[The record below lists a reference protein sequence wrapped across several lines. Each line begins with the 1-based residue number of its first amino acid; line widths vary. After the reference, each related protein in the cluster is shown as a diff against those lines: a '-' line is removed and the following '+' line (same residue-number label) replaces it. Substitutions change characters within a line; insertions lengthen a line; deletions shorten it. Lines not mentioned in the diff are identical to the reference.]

1 MADTK
6 TADQWKQVA
15 GKLDSQIGEL
25 EKQQN
30 QLQDKIQ
37 TLRQQQVQLNGKI
50 GGLPIGPDR
59 TAANQ
64 QYGEL
69 TRQIKE
75 LENQNGQLSQQIQRL
90 DVELQAA
97 ERQTDIAQDSPPGT
111 AANPVTSSNPPPANP
126 NPGNNTDVP
135 PTNDTQFALANAE
148 PQQPTPEEYLGSFTN
163 PEVAPP
169 TSQDV
174 IDAEEDPFERARL
187 EVIQRDKPPPTEQD
201 VIDAEEDPFERAR
214 LNVQQRATAPPIT
227 QEEIQDRLKDD
238 PAYRDELNTQ
248 SQAQLEFGPGI
259 GGGTTATT
267 NPSQDIG
274 TKQARASGGNVN
286 ESPFPAVPDWRVRLT
301 LAPGAQ
307 YLYNIAGPKDILYP
321 LKGKGVIFPYVPQ
334 ISVSYNATYAATD
347 LPHSNYK
354 IYNYMSSS
362 VEAIQIT
369 ADFTAQDIYEANYL
383 LAVIHFFKSVTKM
396 FYGNDSNPI
405 RGMPPPLCYLSGHGE
420 YGFDNHP
427 VVVQTFSLT
436 YPNDVDYIN
445 AGEASNVPLL
455 PVYNPRGVTSSSSA
469 ARLSGS
475 GLAAGGGAAAKTG
488 TQSAKN
494 PGSTRVPTKIQ
505 LQITCLP
512 IVTRNNI
519 SNKFSLKEYA
529 TGSLLKG
536 STRAGG
542 GIW

>member
-6 TADQWKQVA
+6 TADQWRQVA
-15 GKLDSQIGEL
+15 SELTTKKAETLKQMDALGQQLIDNFKQRKILESQIANGKAGSAENRAL
-25 EKQQN
+25 IEQLNNLVDEKN
-30 QLQDKIQ
+30 KIQ
-37 TLRQQQVQLNGKI
+37 FEQRRLAEDVRGIDGQIASAFRQ
-50 GGLPIGPDR
+50 
-59 TAANQ
+59 
-64 QYGEL
+64 
-69 TRQIKE
+69 
-75 LENQNGQLSQQIQRL
+75 
-90 DVELQAA
+90 A
-97 ERQTDIAQDSPPGT
+97 EAAQDSPPGT
-111 AANPVTSSNPPPANP
+111 AANPVTSSNTPPANP

-135 PTNDTQFALANAE
+135 PANDTQFALANAE
-148 PQQPTPEEYLGSFTN
+148 PQTIDHN
-163 PEVAPP
+163 
-169 TSQDV
+169 QDV
-174 IDAEEDPFERARL
+174 TISDEEADML
-187 EVIQRDKPPPTEQD
+187 ELQREEAKAIAGPQPVPITEQEKEALL
-201 VIDAEEDPFERAR
+201 IANAEPQTISEP
-214 LNVQQRATAPPIT
+214 LNIRENAALLEANEGPAP
-227 QEEIQDRLKDD
+227 
-238 PAYRDELNTQ
+238 
-248 SQAQLEFGPGI
+248 GV
-259 GGGTTATT
+259 GGDTTATT
-267 NPSQDIG
+267 NPSQDSG
-274 TKQARASGGNVN
+274 TISARASGGNIN
-286 ESPFPAVPDWRVRLT
+286 ETPFPAVPDWRVRLT
-301 LAPGAQ
+301 LAPSAQ

-334 ISVSYNATYAATD
+334 ISVSYHANYAPTD

-354 IYNYMSSS
+354 IYNYINSS

-369 ADFTAQDIYEANYL
+369 ADFTAQDISEANYL

-427 VVVQTFSLT
+427 VAIQTFSLT

-475 GLAAGGGAAAKTG
+475 GLAAGGGAASKTG

-529 TGSLLKG
+529 TGALLKG